1 MCRGTFLAMATEVL
15 RVLDRSAQQ
24 DELAK
29 AGEIL
34 REGGLVAFPT
44 ETVYGIAVAAHL
56 PDAVERLYELKARDR
71 AKPMTM
77 MIADLDPVH
86 ARCPT
91 LPPKAVQLMK
101 RFWPG
106 SLTLVLPTQHEDG
119 SDAGL
124 IGFRYPAHPLAQ
136 GLVRAAGVPLLVPS
150 ANLSGQTPANTADE
164 VLAQFPDQLD
174 LVIDGGPAQAGNSS
188 TVVKVAGDDVS
199 VLREG
204 AIPEWRIHE
213 PSWAHVLFV
222 CTGNTDRS
230 PLAAALLARR
240 LAASLGC
247 RIDELEDQ
255 GYKISSA
262 GLAAEEGRKASRR
275 MRQVAR
281 DSFDPSVDLDGHRS
295 QRVSQGLIEEAT
307 RIVCMER
314 AHRDEILAF
323 FPHRE
328 RDVMLLDPEGGD
340 IDDPAG
346 QSVETYRRLARR
358 LDAAAY
364 LIAGSFVH

>member
-1 MCRGTFLAMATEVL
+1 MATEVL
-15 RVLDRSAQQ
+15 RMLDRGAQQ
-24 DELAK
+24 GELER
-29 AGEIL
+29 AGAIL

-56 PDAVERLYELKARDR
+56 PEAVDKLYELKARDR
-71 AKPMTM
+71 NKPMTM
-77 MIADLDPVH
+77 MVAGFEPVNE
-86 ARCPT
+86 RCPEI
-91 LPPKAVQLMK
+91 PSKAVQLMK

-106 SLTLVLPTQHEDG
+106 SLTLVLPTKHEDG
-119 SDAGL
+119 TDANL

-136 GLVRAAGVPLLVPS
+136 GLVKAAGVPLLVPS
-150 ANLSGQTPANTADE
+150 ANLSGEPPALTADE

-174 LVIDGGPAQAGNSS
+174 LIIDGGPAQKGLAS
-188 TVVKVAGDDVS
+188 TVVKIEGDDVS

-204 AIPEWRIHE
+204 AIPEWRINE
-213 PSWAHVLFV
+213 PHWSHVLFV

-230 PLAAALLARR
+230 PLAAALLSRR
-240 LAASLGC
+240 LMSALGC
-247 RIDELEDQ
+247 SEDKLEDR

-262 GLAAEEGRKASRR
+262 GLAAEEDRKASRR

-281 DSFDPSVDLDGHRS
+281 ESFDPPVDLDRHRS
-295 QRVSQGLIEEAT
+295 QRVTQELLDSAT

-314 AHRDEILAF
+314 AQRDEILAF

-346 QSVETYRRLARR
+346 QSLETYRRLARR
-358 LDAAAY
+358 LDAAAF
-364 LIAGSFVH
+364 LISGTLGP